1 VTIGSNRINSLAGP
15 ELKEFPGSAKKILPV
30 ILLLAGVTG
39 CHNTSVSANTGSPK
53 APVVAPA
60 GSVLRVRLD
69 QALDTKRSRPGDRF
83 TGVLDSPVVA
93 DGKEILAKGTIV
105 QGHVLSARPSG
116 RIKGRAE
123 LSLTLDSCQVN
134 GLNLPLSTDMVVRVS
149 GNHRKRNWTIVG
161 GGAGTGALVGGA
173 VAGPAGALIGAGS
186 GAAAGTAGAA
196 VSGQKDVSMPAESVV
211 GFTLKAPLAV

>member
-1 VTIGSNRINSLAGP
+1 M
-15 ELKEFPGSAKKILPV
+15 KEFPALAKKILPV
-30 ILLLAGVTG
+30 TLLLMGVAG
-39 CHNTSVSANTGSPK
+39 CHDASVSANAGSPK

-93 DGKEILAKGTIV
+93 DGREILPKGTIV
-105 QGHVLSARPSG
+105 HGHVLSARPSG
-116 RIKGRAE
+116 RLKGRAE
-123 LSLTLDSCQVN
+123 MTLTVDSCELKGRSV
-134 GLNLPLSTDMVVRVS
+134 SVWTDAVVRVS
-149 GNHRKRNWTIVG
+149 NNHRKRNWTLIG
-161 GGAGTGALVGGA
+161 GGAGAGALVGGA

-196 VSGQKDVSMPAESVV
+196 ATGKKEVSVPAESVI
-211 GFTLKAPLAV
+211 GFTLKAPLVV